1 MTWVLI
7 NVWFQIENNVSN
19 FIQIEVVGGGS
30 DTQNQVDEK
39 LIYLIL
45 RFKG

>member
-1 MTWVLI
+1 MPWVLI
-7 NVWFQIENNVSN
+7 NVWFQIKNNVSN
-19 FIQIEVVGGGS
+19 FIQIEVVGRGS
-30 DTQNQVDEK
+30 ETKNQVDKK